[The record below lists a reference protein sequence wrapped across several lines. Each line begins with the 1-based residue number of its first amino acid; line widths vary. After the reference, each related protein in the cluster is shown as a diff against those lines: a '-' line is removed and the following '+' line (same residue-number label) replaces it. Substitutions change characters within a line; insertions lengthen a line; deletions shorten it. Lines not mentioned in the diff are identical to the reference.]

1 MTQVDVKNVRG
12 EVVGSIDLDERVF
25 GIEPNRAVL
34 HQAVVAQLA
43 NARKGT
49 HATKTRGEVAG
60 GTHKMWRQKGTGRA
74 RQGDRRAPHWA
85 GGGVVFGPHP
95 RSYQQSLPKKMRRL
109 AMRSALS
116 ARVAEH
122 AVMVIDELVI
132 QSPKTREMAGLV
144 RALGVGDGALIVV
157 TERDEQ
163 VRRSSANLENIRTVT
178 PGGLNLLDVL
188 NYRHVVLTRSSAET
202 ITQLALADVR
212 PGRDRDS
219 RVEPEITETATSS
232 PGAATASTPTARAST
247 ARAARVPDS
256 APTGSADTPS
266 GGSVER
272 VVRPSD
278 TPLVTFGADVNVR
291 GDVPIAGEAS
301 GNVDQV
307 MDDVA
312 HESSAPNDVALA
324 EAAEQVAAPDDAE
337 PDVTR
342 PSTGGGI

>member
-1 MTQVDVKNVRG
+1 MTHVDIKNVRG
-12 EVVGSIDLDERVF
+12 EVVGSLDLDERVF

-85 GGGVVFGPHP
+85 GGGIAFGPRP
-95 RSYQQSLPKKMRRL
+95 RSYQQSMPKRMRRL

-116 ARVAEH
+116 ARVAEQ
-122 AVMVIDELVI
+122 ALVVIDELSVE
-132 QSPKTREMAGLV
+132 SPKTREMASVV
-144 RALGVGDGALIVV
+144 RALGVDAGALIVV
-157 TERDEQ
+157 TERDDQ

-202 ITQLALADVR
+202 ITQMALADVR
-212 PGRDRDS
+212 PGRDRGS
-219 RVEPEITETATSS
+219 RVESEHAEPATSETA
-232 PGAATASTPTARAST
+232 AATTPAPTRQASRARV
-247 ARAARVPDS
+247 ARVPHL
-256 APTGSADTPS
+256 APTGSTSSPS
-266 GGSVER
+266 EGSGTG
-272 VVRPSD
+272 VVPFSD
-278 TPLVTFGADVNVR
+278 TPPVSSGSDVNVR
-291 GDVPIAGEAS
+291 DDVPAAEEAS
-301 GNVDQV
+301 GDIDQL
-307 MDDVA
+307 MDDA
-312 HESSAPNDVALA
+312 ALESSVPNDVALA
-324 EAAEQVAAPDDAE
+324 EAAEQVAVPDDAE

-342 PSTGGGI
+342 PSTGGGV